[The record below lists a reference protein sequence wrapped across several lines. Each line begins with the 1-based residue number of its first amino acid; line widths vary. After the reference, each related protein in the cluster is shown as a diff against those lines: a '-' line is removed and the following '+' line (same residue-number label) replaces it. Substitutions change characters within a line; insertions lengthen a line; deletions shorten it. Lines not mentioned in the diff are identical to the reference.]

1 MNWTQVEGKWDQMK
15 GAAQKQWGK
24 LTDDDFAQARGNRD
38 ILAGKIKER
47 YGVAKEDAERQLDDW
62 LKMQN

>member
-1 MNWTQVEGKWDQMK
+1 MNWTQVEGKWDQVK

-62 LKMQN
+62 LKKQN